1 MTFNDAGMP
10 SGRHAALPSGL
21 TLKYQRILRA
31 APFWLA
37 LLALLVLALKSSPNG
52 QLYQGADKLYHWFG
66 FAVLTFSAHLAFPRV
81 KPGTLLV
88 WTLIGA
94 ASIELLQGLSAYRT
108 PSLGDMTV
116 NVVGVLTGLGAM
128 QLLQNGRQPAPHAR
142 SHSRARKKRRS
153 RSKRPDIQ
161 GEELR

>member
-1 MTFNDAGMP
+1 M
-10 SGRHAALPSGL
+10 PSGL
-21 TLKYQRILRA
+21 TVKYRSILRT

-37 LLALLVLALKSSPNG
+37 TLTLLFLALKSSPTT

-81 KPGTLLV
+81 RPGTLLV

-94 ASIELLQGLSAYRT
+94 ASIELLQGLAPYRT

-116 NVVGVLTGLGAM
+116 NVVGVLTGLGAA
-128 QLLQNGRQPAPHAR
+128 QLLPD
-142 SHSRARKKRRS
+142 RS
-153 RSKRPDIQ
+153 RSEVYARASSPARRKRRTRSRRHGSQ
-161 GEELR
+161 GGHGDELR